1 MKKIVTLFVTVVVAS
16 IYVQAQDSGKV
27 SREQLK
33 PLSFIVGN
41 WKGTATI
48 QQQGGA
54 PAKFNQEEMINW
66 QLDSMLINIE
76 GIGRDP
82 LTNKKTFHAYAI
94 IFYNPTT
101 QRVAM
106 KSFTMEGRQTDA
118 YFKVID
124 ENQFEWGFDIPNNR
138 GKIKY
143 TILLSEK
150 DKTWNEKGEFSPDGT
165 QWYPFMSMDL
175 TKL

>member
-1 MKKIVTLFVTVVVAS
+1 MKKIVTLFVTVAVAS
-16 IYVQAQDSGKV
+16 IYLQAQDPGKI

-33 PLSFIVGN
+33 PFSFIVGN

-48 QQQGGA
+48 QQQGG
-54 PAKFNQEEMINW
+54 PPTKVNQEEMISW

-94 IFYNPTT
+94 VFYNPIT
-101 QRVAM
+101 QQVGM

-118 YFKVID
+118 YFKAID
-124 ENQFEWGFDIPNNR
+124 ENQFEWGFDIANNR

-150 DKTWNEKGEFSPDGT
+150 DNTWNEKGEFSPDGT
-165 QWYPFMSMDL
+165 QWYPFMSMNL